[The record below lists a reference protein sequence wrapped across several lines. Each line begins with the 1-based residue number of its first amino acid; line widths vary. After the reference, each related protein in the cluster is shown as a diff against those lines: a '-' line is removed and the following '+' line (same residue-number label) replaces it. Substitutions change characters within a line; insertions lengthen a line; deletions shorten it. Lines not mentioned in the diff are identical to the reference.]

1 MKLAG
6 ESHQRHGHPK
16 GPIMMLGASAEQ
28 PARRLGE
35 EQDPIVEEQH
45 LQPKDANESGASE

>member
-1 MKLAG
+1 MKLVS

-45 LQPKDANESGASE
+45 LQSSDANESGASE

>member
-45 LQPKDANESGASE
+45 LQPSDANESGASE